1 MSMLSVPSVFFRPK
15 DREEESDAAR
25 EKFFVPESDHLT
37 LLNVYQQWKVN
48 MADHGW
54 CTEHFIHVKGMRK
67 AREVHA
73 QLLDILEQQK
83 VEHMSCGASWDVV
96 RKCVCSAYFYN
107 SARIK
112 GIGEYINML
121 TAIPCNLHPSSAL
134 FGLGYTPDFVCYH
147 ELIMTSREYMT
158 QVTAVE
164 GEWLAELGPMFFSVK
179 ESYKSRLQKRQ
190 VLARYCCGAVFFCRG
205 CERSTPSP

>member
-1 MSMLSVPSVFFRPK
+1 
-15 DREEESDAAR
+15 
-25 EKFFVPESDHLT
+25 
-37 LLNVYQQWKVN
+37 
-48 MADHGW
+48 
-54 CTEHFIHVKGMRK
+54 
-67 AREVHA
+67 
-73 QLLDILEQQK
+73 
-83 VEHMSCGASWDVV
+83 MSCGSSWDVV
-96 RKCVCSAYFYN
+96 RKAICSAYFYN